1 MNEYSLREDCI
12 LNKMIYNC
20 TYNNAIIILNALCW
34 HSLLVV
40 IVVVSVVI
48 IIVNEW
54 IMM

>member
-20 TYNNAIIILNALCW
+20 IYNNTIISSTVNAFYW

-40 IVVVSVVI
+40 
-48 IIVNEW
+48 VNNSKWMNE
-54 IMM
+54 